1 MSFKKVRD
9 AHRTENTED
18 YLEIIADLLNV
29 KGEARIVDIASK
41 LDIAQATANKTIQ
54 RLQNQGFVKKEPYR
68 SIFLTLKG
76 QQVASISKKR
86 HIIVLTFLK
95 NLGLDQNQYIA
106 YVHQN
111 TKATHVHII
120 ANRINHQGK
129 ALNDSYIGFKAQN
142 SAEKIALENGLKT
155 AKEIRHELHFEK
167 EVLKELN
174 KPLKEEI

>member
-9 AHRTENTED
+9 AHKSENTED

-76 QQVASISKKR
+76 QQVASISKKKTY
-86 HIIVLTFLK
+86 HCFNFLK
-95 NLGLDQNQYIA
+95 KFRVGY
-106 YVHQN
+106 
-111 TKATHVHII
+111 
-120 ANRINHQGK
+120 
-129 ALNDSYIGFKAQN
+129 
-142 SAEKIALENGLKT
+142 
-155 AKEIRHELHFEK
+155 
-167 EVLKELN
+167 
-174 KPLKEEI
+174 

>member
-9 AHRTENTED
+9 AHKSENTED

-29 KGEARIVDIASK
+29 KGEARIVDIASR

-95 NLGLDQNQYIA
+95 NLGLDI
-106 YVHQN
+106 
-111 TKATHVHII
+111 
-120 ANRINHQGK
+120 
-129 ALNDSYIGFKAQN
+129 
-142 SAEKIALENGLKT
+142 KT
-155 AKEIRHELHFEK
+155 AEADAEGIEHHVSNKT
-167 EVLKELN
+167 LKKMEQFN
-174 KPLKEEI
+174 KKF

>member
-9 AHRTENTED
+9 AHKSENTED

-29 KGEARIVDIASK
+29 KGEARIVDIASR

-95 NLGLDQNQYIA
+95 NLGLDI
-106 YVHQN
+106 
-111 TKATHVHII
+111 
-120 ANRINHQGK
+120 
-129 ALNDSYIGFKAQN
+129 
-142 SAEKIALENGLKT
+142 KT
-155 AKEIRHELHFEK
+155 AEADAEGIEHHVSDKT
-167 EVLKELN
+167 LKKMEQFN
-174 KPLKEEI
+174 KRF

>member
-9 AHRTENTED
+9 AHKTENTED
-18 YLEIIADLLNV
+18 YLEIIADLLNT

-54 RLQNQGFVKKEPYR
+54 RLQNQGFVKKKPYR

-95 NLGLDQNQYIA
+95 NLGLDN
-106 YVHQN
+106 
-111 TKATHVHII
+111 
-120 ANRINHQGK
+120 
-129 ALNDSYIGFKAQN
+129 
-142 SAEKIALENGLKT
+142 KT
-155 AKEIRHELHFEK
+155 AEADAEGIEHHVSDKT
-167 EVLKELN
+167 LKKMEQFN
-174 KPLKEEI
+174 KRF